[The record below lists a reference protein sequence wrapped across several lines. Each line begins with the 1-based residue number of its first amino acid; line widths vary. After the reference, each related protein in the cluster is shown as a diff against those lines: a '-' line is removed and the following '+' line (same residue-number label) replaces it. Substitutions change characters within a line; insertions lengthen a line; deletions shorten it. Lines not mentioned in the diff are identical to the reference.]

1 MVSGEIKEL
10 QDDLRAAK
18 DAVLATLE
26 GVSEAEAHEVPA
38 PNEWTVCQL
47 LAHIAELQVF
57 WIDRAVLITKEDD
70 PQIARNA
77 VESDLRVAAV
87 TDHAEDDMGDLV
99 RQVIAANDQVVEV
112 VGGIDPSTLD
122 RPGHREENP
131 ITAGGVIR
139 YVAGHVRTHAEQITE
154 SLRLIRQRAR

>member
-1 MVSGEIKEL
+1 MISGEIKEL

-26 GVSEAEAHEVPA
+26 GVSEAEAHEAPA

-87 TDHAEDDMGDLV
+87 TQHAADNMADLV
-99 RQVIAANDQVVEV
+99 QEMIAANDQVVRL

-139 YVAGHVRTHAEQITE
+139 YVAGHVRTHAEQIIE
-154 SLRLIRQRAR
+154 SLRLIRQRS

>member
-1 MVSGEIKEL
+1 MINSEIKEL

-18 DAVLATLE
+18 DAVLSTLE
-26 GVSEAEAHEVPA
+26 GVSEAEAHEVPE

-87 TDHAEDDMGDLV
+87 TDHGADDMADLV
-99 RQVIAANDQVVEV
+99 RQVIAANDRVVQV

-122 RPGHREENP
+122 RPGHREGNP

-154 SLRLIRQRAR
+154 SLRLIRQKV

>member
-1 MVSGEIKEL
+1 MISGEIKEL

-26 GVSEAEAHEVPA
+26 GVSEAEAHDTPA

-57 WIDRAVLITKEDD
+57 WIDRAVLITQEDD

-87 TDHAEDDMGDLV
+87 TQHAADNMADLV
-99 RQVIAANDQVVEV
+99 QEMVAANNRVVRL

-154 SLRLIRQRAR
+154 SLRLIRQRA

>member
-1 MVSGEIKEL
+1 MINSEIKEL

-18 DAVLATLE
+18 DAVLSTLE
-26 GVSEAEAHEVPA
+26 GVSEAEAHEVPE

-87 TDHAEDDMGDLV
+87 YRSWGGRYGGLGPASDR
-99 RQVIAANDQVVEV
+99 RQ
-112 VGGIDPSTLD
+112 
-122 RPGHREENP
+122 
-131 ITAGGVIR
+131 
-139 YVAGHVRTHAEQITE
+139 
-154 SLRLIRQRAR
+154 